1 MTRLTNLIAAGAM
14 TAAVAIAAPASA
26 QVAGIATASPELA
39 IARSA
44 ARATGYQQISTTY
57 SAQLTQATT
66 LRQEINTL
74 QQSLDTNKDNQLSE
88 AEVQANP
95 NVVQQIQQKEQQ
107 VQQIAQPITIA
118 QTYVLDQLA
127 REWDAARQQVVSA
140 KKINLLLSP
149 DAIQWGPPSVDVTS
163 DIVAALD
170 QRKPT
175 VTTAVPAGW
184 QPTQQILQLH
194 QAIQRIL
201 LAAAQQQQAQAQQP
215 NQPQQPA
222 PTGR

>member
-1 MTRLTNLIAAGAM
+1 MTKFTNLIAAGAM
-14 TAAVAIAAPASA
+14 TAAVAFAAPASA
-26 QVAGIATASPELA
+26 QVAGIATASPEIA
-39 IARSA
+39 IARAA
-44 ARATGYQQISTTY
+44 ARTTGYQQISTTY

-95 NVVQQIQQKEQQ
+95 TVVQQIQQKEQQ

-170 QRKPT
+170 SRKPT

-184 QPTQQILQLH
+184 QPSQQILQLH
-194 QAIQRIL
+194 QAIQRVL
-201 LAAAQQQQAQAQQP
+201 VAAAQQQQAQAQQT
-215 NQPQQPA
+215 QQPA
-222 PTGR
+222 PSGR